1 MCVCLSCVGIVDYMR
16 AEARPDWEPPKD
28 LVMILTND
36 NFTQVVSESELML
49 VEFYAPWCG
58 HCKRLAPEYT
68 KAARDLEKYNIPLAK
83 VDATQ
88 ETQLAERYGVSGY
101 PTLKVMRAGK
111 DYDYTGPRE
120 RYGNIHANT
129 HRCMYSLTITM
140 HAYSGSFQML
150 FSMQ

>member
-1 MCVCLSCVGIVDYMR
+1 MYAGIVEYMR

-28 LVMILTND
+28 LVMVLTNN
-36 NFTQVVSESELML
+36 NFTQVVSKSELML

-68 KAARDLEKYNIPLAK
+68 KAARDLEKHNIALAK
-83 VDATQ
+83 VDAT
-88 ETQLAERYGVSGY
+88 EESELAEKYGVSGY

-120 RYGNIHANT
+120 RYGKMIDYLLY
-129 HRCMYSLTITM
+129 MY
-140 HAYSGSFQML
+140 ML
-150 FSMQ
+150 CLHHMYM